1 MVGDDTNTYNLVQLN
16 PHAALWLLNVR
27 YQAYLG
33 TPQLFNSPLSEQM
46 HHPPC
51 AYYWCSCESLQ
62 PSYLQLL
69 GKNFSSS
76 VLSLGQKK
84 SALSPGC
91 LHNWPHEISSHWL
104 HLRCQNASCHNLLQ
118 LWEPWNS
125 WVDRYV
131 KVPWSYCL
139 LGLQKQ
145 QFFLWRCLCCRFC
158 PRKKLQNQKS
168 LSFGLITNMAIPLN
182 QLLVVFHMFTVGSC
196 PSWPR

>member
-1 MVGDDTNTYNLVQLN
+1 MVTDHYITALQLSN
-16 PHAALWLLNVR
+16 G
-27 YQAYLG
+27 LG
-33 TPQLFNSPLSEQM
+33 WYKHLQPSATETPRSTMTTQCTLPRSTSHIWGLRSSLYNSPLSEQM

-76 VLSLGQKK
+76 VLSLGQKNQYL
-84 SALSPGC
+84 AA
-91 LHNWPHEISSHWL
+91 LHNCPHESSSHSL

-131 KVPWSYCL
+131 KVPSSYCS

-158 PRKKLQNQKS
+158 PK
-168 LSFGLITNMAIPLN
+168 
-182 QLLVVFHMFTVGSC
+182 
-196 PSWPR
+196 